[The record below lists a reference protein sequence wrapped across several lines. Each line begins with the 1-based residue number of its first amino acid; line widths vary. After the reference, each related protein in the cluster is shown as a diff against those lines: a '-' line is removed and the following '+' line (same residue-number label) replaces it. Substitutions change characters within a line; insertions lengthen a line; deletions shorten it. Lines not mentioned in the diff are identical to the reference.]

1 MKISGVQIES
11 NLFHVRFCAAL
22 NRFAVKCLARKA
34 IESVVI
40 EMSDVSERIKQ
51 IKNELAGIPNGYIS
65 KKIINGKERFYLQ
78 WTEDGKLKSRY
89 IKSAEFDRISA
100 QVEKRKHLQEELKKL
115 KETPEGIKESGLRR
129 KAVRNMINIT
139 GAIMSED
146 TVVATV
152 KNGEIV
158 DCNEALVPLYLKRT
172 KNVEGW
178 LASRAID
185 THRTNSR
192 LLKRA
197 LRIRT
202 ADDAQTALAVN
213 AATVTDRYWFRPEGS
228 SAVYEDVRFKENY
241 FDALALRGDPDAFSH
256 KPSRTPELTNTGSF
270 EKCWRLIDG
279 EWWMYKSGNENEYF
293 SELFICI
300 LGEKLGLD
308 IAHYEMDDGYIR
320 TRDFID
326 GTEFHF
332 EPIYSLMDDNEMYND
347 CFESIYAISP
357 KLAEQYLKIVW
368 FDTICYNMD
377 RHTGN
382 FGFLRDVKTGKIVSM
397 APNFDNNIALISRG
411 YPKNMSRENDGFIRF
426 FREFLAE
433 NAVALQMYREMDLP
447 VITEEMLD
455 ECLCEIPIEADR
467 DYIKSFI
474 LNGQAEVNDI
484 INSEDIS
491 EDESMGLSL

>member
-228 SAVYEDVRFKENY
+228 SAVYEDVRFKE
-241 FDALALRGDPDAFSH
+241 DR
-256 KPSRTPELTNTGSF
+256 
-270 EKCWRLIDG
+270 
-279 EWWMYKSGNENEYF
+279 KS
-293 SELFICI
+293 
-300 LGEKLGLD
+300 
-308 IAHYEMDDGYIR
+308 
-320 TRDFID
+320 
-326 GTEFHF
+326 
-332 EPIYSLMDDNEMYND
+332 
-347 CFESIYAISP
+347 
-357 KLAEQYLKIVW
+357 V
-368 FDTICYNMD
+368 
-377 RHTGN
+377 
-382 FGFLRDVKTGKIVSM
+382 V
-397 APNFDNNIALISRG
+397 
-411 YPKNMSRENDGFIRF
+411 
-426 FREFLAE
+426 
-433 NAVALQMYREMDLP
+433 
-447 VITEEMLD
+447 
-455 ECLCEIPIEADR
+455 
-467 DYIKSFI
+467 
-474 LNGQAEVNDI
+474 
-484 INSEDIS
+484 
-491 EDESMGLSL
+491 